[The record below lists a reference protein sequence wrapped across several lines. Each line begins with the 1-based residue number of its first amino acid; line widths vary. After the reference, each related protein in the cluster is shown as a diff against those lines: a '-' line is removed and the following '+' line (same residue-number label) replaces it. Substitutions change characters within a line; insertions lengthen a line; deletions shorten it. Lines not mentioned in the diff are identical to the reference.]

1 LGRLLGQQGYFCAQ
15 LGRYEE
21 ADQLLEQSLSMLRSL
36 VDVSALANT
45 LTLFAYTKYRLGEFK
60 DASMYAQES
69 LALNRS
75 LNNQVGIAYCFINLS
90 YIYLAEEAYE
100 RAYTLSLESLAICR
114 DILGDPHGTEDS
126 LITLSTAAAHLGRY
140 VEAKRWAE
148 QGLQISQTLNDRW
161 GIGQTLRELGL
172 ISYRLG
178 EVEQAETL
186 IRQSVSQF
194 REIGDRPLMAMT
206 LIGLG
211 TVIHAARKN
220 SEAKEC
226 FLSALRIAMA
236 TQSEGIALQALLEIA
251 AIEKEEGTIELALE
265 LSDQCLKHPA
275 ASQEIKDRAGNL
287 RAELKRK
294 LPSQQ
299 MGAGHE
305 LAQGNTF
312 EAVVREIL
320 SESG

>member
-1 LGRLLGQQGYFCAQ
+1 
-15 LGRYEE
+15 
-21 ADQLLEQSLSMLRSL
+21 MLRSL
-36 VDVSALANT
+36 GDDSALANT

-75 LNNQVGIAYCFINLS
+75 ISNQVGIAYCFINLS
-90 YIYLAEEAYE
+90 YIYLAEEAYD
-100 RAYTLSLESLAICR
+100 RAYELSRESLAICR
-114 DILGDPHGTEDS
+114 DILGDPHGTADS

-140 VEAKRWAE
+140 DEAKRWAE

-178 EVEQAETL
+178 EAEHAEVL

-194 REIGDRPLMAMT
+194 REIGDRPLMAMA
-206 LIGLG
+206 LIELG
-211 TVIHAARKN
+211 VVIHAARKN

-226 FLSALRIAMA
+226 LLSALRIAMD
-236 TQSEGIALQALLEIA
+236 TQSERIALQAMVEIA
-251 AIEKEEGTIELALE
+251 GIGMEEGAMELAME
-265 LSDQCLKHPA
+265 LVEQCLKHPA
-275 ASQEIKDRAGNL
+275 ANQETKDRAGNL
-287 RAELKRK
+287 CAEMERN
-294 LPSQQ
+294 LPLQR
-299 MGAGHE
+299 MKAGHE

-312 EAVVREIL
+312 EVIVQEIL
-320 SESG
+320 SASG